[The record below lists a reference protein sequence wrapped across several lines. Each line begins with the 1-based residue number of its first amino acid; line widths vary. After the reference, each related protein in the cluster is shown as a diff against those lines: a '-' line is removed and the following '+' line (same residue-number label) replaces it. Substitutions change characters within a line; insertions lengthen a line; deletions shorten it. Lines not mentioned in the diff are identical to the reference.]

1 MNVLQDET
9 PYSGSPLGISPKFMP
24 LDNSLNRYIL
34 HSLRL
39 HCVLSHFLLD
49 GEGTYE
55 EEINVR
61 FSFST
66 PNEIARGLKRIW
78 ESKMGTSSS
87 ARIIQDADLALKLM
101 EILYRANV
109 ADVEGLV
116 DSNGHIRQ
124 VVGESKS
131 VSWGGARNKGMGREC
146 KLTKNMLLN
155 SDMLK
160 LCLNKNTTSLTSSLT
175 PLYFTIRKIEL
186 PTNGIKR

>member
-1 MNVLQDET
+1 MLDGKL
-9 PYSGSPLGISPKFMP
+9 YAGSPGPVGNSPEFMP
-24 LDNSLNRYIL
+24 LENSLNIDIL
-34 HSLRL
+34 YSLRFN
-39 HCVLSHFLLD
+39 CVLSRFLLYR
-49 GEGTYE
+49 EGTE
-55 EEINVR
+55 KGDSNMR
-61 FSFST
+61 FNLST